1 MMAAKYLETMLTE
14 SVRRVEET
22 YYGRSGKIVDASP
35 RNPLG
40 EPETD
45 FITARDSFY
54 LGTVSETGW
63 PYIQHRGGP
72 TGFLRVLNPTTLAF
86 PDYHGNRQLITTGN
100 LAANNRVALFFMDYK
115 HRERLKLIGHAR
127 VEDIRHHQG
136 QLTQM
141 MHGTG
146 WDKAERIVIID
157 VVSYDWNC
165 AKHIAPR
172 YSIEEVEALARP
184 LRERIAILESEL
196 QARNA
201 QHA

>member
-1 MMAAKYLETMLTE
+1 MAAKYLDTMLTE
-14 SVRRVEET
+14 SVRRAEET
-22 YYGRSGKIVDASP
+22 YYGRSGKIVDVPP

-72 TGFLRVLNPTTLAF
+72 VGFLHVLNPATLAF

-100 LAANNRVALFFMDYK
+100 LAANNRVALFLMDYK

-127 VEDIRHHQG
+127 VEDVRHHRG

-141 MHGTG
+141 MYGPG
-146 WDKAERIVIID
+146 WDKAERIVFID
-157 VVSYDWNC
+157 VLSYDWNC
-165 AKHIAPR
+165 AKYIAPR
-172 YSIEEVEALARP
+172 YSLEEVEALARP
-184 LRERIAILESEL
+184 LRERIATLESEL
-196 QARNA
+196 RAKNA
-201 QHA
+201 QHV

>member
-1 MMAAKYLETMLTE
+1 MAAKYLETMLTD
-14 SVRRVEET
+14 SVRRAEET
-22 YYGRSGKIVDASP
+22 YYGRSGKIVDAPP

-45 FITARDSFY
+45 FIAARDSFY

-72 TGFLRVLNPTTLAF
+72 VGFIHVLNPTTLAF

-100 LAANNRVALFFMDYK
+100 LAANNRVALFFMDYT

-127 VEDIRHHQG
+127 VEDVRHHQG

-141 MHGTG
+141 MGKAG

-165 AKHIAPR
+165 AKYIAPR
-172 YSIEEVEALARP
+172 YSLEEVEALARP
-184 LRERIAILESEL
+184 LRERIATLESEL

>member
-1 MMAAKYLETMLTE
+1 MAAKYLETMLTD
-14 SVRRVEET
+14 SVRRAEEA
-22 YYGRSGKIVDASP
+22 YYGRAGKIVDPPP

-40 EPETD
+40 EPEKD
-45 FITARDSFY
+45 FIAARDSFY

-72 TGFLRVLNPTTLAF
+72 VGFLRVLNPTTLAF

-127 VEDIRHHQG
+127 VEDVRHHRG
-136 QLTQM
+136 PLMQM
-141 MHGTG
+141 MGSAG

-165 AKHIAPR
+165 AKHITTR

-184 LRERIAILESEL
+184 LRERIATLESEL
-196 QARNA
+196 RARNA

>member
-1 MMAAKYLETMLTE
+1 MAAKYLETMLTE
-14 SVRRVEET
+14 SVRRAEET

-45 FITARDSFY
+45 FIAVRDSFY

-72 TGFLRVLNPTTLAF
+72 VGFIHVLNPTTLAF

-100 LAANNRVALFFMDYK
+100 LAANDRVALFFMDYK

-127 VEDIRHHQG
+127 VEDVRHHRG

-141 MHGTG
+141 VHDTG

-165 AKHIAPR
+165 AKYIAPR
-172 YSIEEVEALARP
+172 YSLEEVEALARP
-184 LRERIAILESEL
+184 LRERIATLESEL

>member
-1 MMAAKYLETMLTE
+1 MAAKYLETMLTE
-14 SVRRVEET
+14 SVRRAEET
-22 YYGRSGKIVDASP
+22 YYGRSGTILDAP
-35 RNPLG
+35 DRDPLG
-40 EPETD
+40 EAEMA
-45 FITARDSFY
+45 FIAARDSFY

-72 TGFLRVLNPTTLAF
+72 AGFLRVLNPTTLAF

-115 HRERLKLIGHAR
+115 QRERLKLIGHAR
-127 VEDIRHHQG
+127 VEDIRRHQG

-146 WDKAERIVIID
+146 WDKAERIVILD
-157 VVSYDWNC
+157 VVSHDWNC

-184 LRERIAILESEL
+184 LRERIATLESEL
-196 QARNA
+196 RAKTA
-201 QHA
+201 QRA

>member
-1 MMAAKYLETMLTE
+1 MAAKYLETMLTD
-14 SVRRVEET
+14 SVRRAEIA
-22 YYGRSGKIVDASP
+22 YYGRAGKIVDPPP

-40 EPETD
+40 APETD
-45 FITARDSFY
+45 FIAARDSFY
-54 LGTVSETGW
+54 LGTVTETGW

-72 TGFLRVLNPTTLAF
+72 VGFLRVLNPTTLAF

-100 LAANNRVALFFMDYK
+100 LAVNNRVALFFMDYK

-127 VEDIRHHQG
+127 VEDVRHHRGPLMQTMG
-136 QLTQM
+136 
-141 MHGTG
+141 GAG
-146 WDKAERIVIID
+146 WEKAERIVIID

-184 LRERIAILESEL
+184 LRERIAVLESEL
-196 QARNA
+196 RAMNT
-201 QHA
+201 QHV